1 MLIDYYVQFNP
12 FIKWVK
18 WIILSYL
25 YNKWVVFM
33 VFMSDVDVF
42 DMMIK

>member
-33 VFMSDVDVF
+33 SDVDAF
-42 DMMIK
+42 NMMIK